1 MTLTRDDEV
10 RGDFGDISYE
20 AGAVTTPAD
29 TPSDSVSD
37 STSQDPERRPGP
49 MARVLLAPVRFYR
62 AWISPVLPPSCRF
75 EPSCST
81 YAVEALTTHG
91 ALRGFFLTV
100 RRLLRCG
107 PWHPGGYD
115 PVPPRRPRRAR
126 RHDVTE
132 GSGSD
137 TSARDH
143 LPKE

>member
-1 MTLTRDDEV
+1 
-10 RGDFGDISYE
+10 
-20 AGAVTTPAD
+20 
-29 TPSDSVSD
+29 
-37 STSQDPERRPGP
+37 
-49 MARVLLAPVRFYR
+49 MARVLLVPVNLYR

-81 YAVEALTTHG
+81 YAVEALSTHG
-91 ALRGFFLTV
+91 ALRGLYLTV

-137 TSARDH
+137 ASARDP